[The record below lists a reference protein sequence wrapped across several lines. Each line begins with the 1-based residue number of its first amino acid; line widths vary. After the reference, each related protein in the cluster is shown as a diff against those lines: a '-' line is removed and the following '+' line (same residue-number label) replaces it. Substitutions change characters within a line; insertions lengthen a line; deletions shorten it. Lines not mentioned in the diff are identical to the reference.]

1 MPGMIPY
8 HHDAQR
14 QVAMIKILGICGSPV
29 KRGNV
34 ESVLKQALSH
44 LQDQEAVETEII
56 TLADKELNGCKH
68 CNWCI
73 KNQSEGRFCV
83 QEDDMKIIYPKVL
96 EADGIL
102 LATPVHF
109 GRLSGLMANMID
121 RLRVFVHGNAYR
133 GRLHNKIGGALAV
146 AFFRGGGVE
155 TTLSSINSMFFIFQM
170 IVATSGMYQLGAA
183 SFSSIDGRGKVNKGV
198 RHMALEDE
206 FGTASARLLA
216 ERMVELARIVRA
228 GQEALER

>member
-1 MPGMIPY
+1 
-8 HHDAQR
+8 
-14 QVAMIKILGICGSPV
+14 MIKILGICGSPV
-29 KRGNV
+29 KKGNT

-56 TLADKELNGCKH
+56 TLADKEFNGCKH
-68 CNWCI
+68 CNWCT

-83 QEDDMKIIYPKVL
+83 QEDDMKVIYPKVL

-121 RLRVFVHGNAYR
+121 RFRAVVYGKAYR
-133 GRLHNKIGGALAV
+133 GRLRNKIGGALAV

-170 IVATSGMYQLGAA
+170 IVAISGRYQLGAA
-183 SFSSIDGRGKVNKGV
+183 SFSSVDGKGKVKKGV

-216 ERMVELARIVRA
+216 ERMLELARIVRA
-228 GQEALER
+228 GQEALKR

>member
-1 MPGMIPY
+1 
-8 HHDAQR
+8 
-14 QVAMIKILGICGSPV
+14 MIKILGICGSPV

-34 ESVLKQALSH
+34 ESVLEQALSH

-56 TLADKELNGCKH
+56 TLADKKFNGCKH
-68 CNWCI
+68 CNWCV
-73 KNQSEGRFCV
+73 KNQSQGRFCV
-83 QEDDMKIIYPKVL
+83 QEDDMKIIYTKVL

-121 RLRVFVHGNAYR
+121 RFRAFSYGNIYR
-133 GRLHNKIGGALAV
+133 GRLRNKIGGALAV

-183 SFSSIDGRGKVNKGV
+183 SFSSTDGKGEV
-198 RHMALEDE
+198 IKGLRHMALEDA
-206 FGTASARLLA
+206 FGTSSARLLA
-216 ERMVELARIVRA
+216 ERMLELARIVRA
-228 GQEALER
+228 GQGPLEG